1 MTRQCPTCGA
11 MVGPG
16 FSRCPN
22 CGVALEG
29 SAQTTT
35 LSATTAVATP
45 AGTAPTV
52 VMGPAARSASGA
64 HFFVKSGLD
73 QGRLFPLEDLV
84 TIGRSAGCGIRLTDP
99 HVSAKHAQLKREGAA
114 YIYLDLRS
122 SSGSFLRIGDRQ
134 ERLRDAHTLSN
145 NDEVRLGETVL
156 QFIRTPHGG
165 KR

>member
-1 MTRQCPTCGA
+1 

-22 CGVALEG
+22 CGVVLEG
-29 SAQTTT
+29 SAQSTT
-35 LSATTAVATP
+35 LAATVPASTAAS
-45 AGTAPTV
+45 TAPTV
-52 VMGPAARSASGA
+52 VMGPASRSASGA

-73 QGRLFPLEDLV
+73 QGRLFPLEDLAA
-84 TIGRSAGCGIRLTDP
+84 IGRSAACGIRLTDP

-122 SSGSFLRIGDRQ
+122 SSGSFLRIEDRE
-134 ERLRDAHTLSN
+134 ERLRDAHTLGN
-145 NDEVRLGETVL
+145 NDEIRLGETVL